1 MKIQK
6 IQKRLCGDN
15 MLLKNTIRKLK
26 HSFGR
31 YFSLLIIVLIGIGF
45 YAGIQSSVPSIKR
58 IQNDYYENTNL
69 MDLTVRSTLG
79 LTDEDVNALKKLDT
93 VSDAIPSYSAY
104 VLNGEEAIK
113 VHAITENINQY
124 ELISGRKPKNDNE
137 CLADSAFYKVGD
149 TIKIT
154 SDESAFKTKEFKVV
168 GTIISPLYTG
178 TNYGYTNIGNG
189 KLHSYIYVP
198 KTAFNLDTYTEI
210 YITGKKTEDDIPYS
224 KAYDD
229 FLDELTNEVESI
241 QSEREEARLTE
252 VKDALI
258 KSAMLTGNT
267 NAEMT
272 DLDSSWYIT
281 GRNAEVTGYNTLENQ
296 YFQVTTI
303 ATIIPLIFVSIV
315 FLMTSNTMTR
325 MITEERTEMGTFSS
339 LGISNTRITLNY
351 LGYVLSGT
359 IIGAIIG
366 YLIGT
371 IFIPPLVYNIFQFH
385 IPDLEYYF
393 DINLFTGCLL
403 VAITL
408 MTIVTVWN
416 CRKSLKE
423 KPANL
428 LRPESPKSGKT
439 IFLEK
444 IKFFWSKL
452 SFSSKITTRN
462 IFRYKKRVFM
472 TLIGSAGCT
481 FLIFIGFALK
491 DSINGVGDKQYGE
504 LFTYDNMI
512 VLNNN
517 VQTSQDLTDIN
528 DKIKN
533 PLLFNQ
539 YSYDLKYGDDESLS
553 VYVVIPEN
561 NGETFEDY
569 FNLLDNKTGNHLTLN
584 NDGVIITPKIADKLN
599 LEVGDNITIQNEDA
613 EERKIKI
620 TGIAE
625 NYISNYIYISKDLYN
640 KIFNEDITYNVVA
653 SQNKKGTKAKDI
665 LNTGSV
671 MTVNFSDDLKES
683 ANNEIKGLNNIVILI
698 VVVSSLLA
706 LTVLYN
712 LTSINIS
719 ERQREIA
726 TLKVLGFNGRESNEY
741 IYRETLVVV
750 IIGII
755 IGLIISVPLHRVII
769 GFIECDDIMFLKAV
783 KVLSFVYASVLTLVF
798 ALIMQVVTY
807 FKLRKV
813 DMIESLKSV
822 E

>member
-1 MKIQK
+1 
-6 IQKRLCGDN
+6 
-15 MLLKNTIRKLK
+15 MLLKNTLRKLK

-31 YFSLLIIVLIGIGF
+31 YMSLLIIVLIGIGF
-45 YAGIQSSVPSIKR
+45 YAGIQSSVPSIKNL
-58 IQNDYYENTNL
+58 QNDYYNETNL

-79 LTDEDVNALKKLDT
+79 LTENDLSAIKQLPNIKQAEGSFTTTVLTGED
-93 VSDAIPSYSAY
+93 
-104 VLNGEEAIK
+104 AIK
-113 VHAITENINQY
+113 VHAITENVNKY
-124 ELISGRKPKNDNE
+124 KLEKGRIPQNENE
-137 CLADSAFYKVGD
+137 CLADSSFYKVGD
-149 TIKIT
+149 TIEIT
-154 SDESAFKTKEFKVV
+154 SEDTPLTQTKFKVV

-178 TNYGYTNIGNG
+178 TNYGYTNIGSG

-198 KTAFNLDTYTEI
+198 KTVFNEDVYTEI
-210 YITGKKTEDDIPYS
+210 YILGNKEDDEVPYS
-224 KAYDD
+224 RAYDD
-229 FLDELTNEVESI
+229 FLEDLTDEVEDI
-241 QSEREEARLTE
+241 QKEREEIRLNE
-252 VKDALI
+252 I
-258 KSAMLTGNT
+258 KANLM
-267 NAEMT
+267 NAAIASPNKLAQIPNIE
-272 DLDSSWYIT
+272 SKWYIT
-281 GRNAEVTGYNTLENQ
+281 NRNSEVTGYSTLENQ

-315 FLMTSNTMTR
+315 FLMTSNTMSR
-325 MITEERTEMGTFSS
+325 MINEERTEMGTFSS
-339 LGISNTRITLNY
+339 LGISNARIILNY
-351 LGYVLSGT
+351 LCYVLSGT

-371 IFIPPLVYNIFQFH
+371 FFIPPLVYNIFQFH
-385 IPDLEYYF
+385 IPNLEYYF
-393 DINLFTGCLL
+393 DIKLFIACLV

-408 MTIVTVWN
+408 MIVVTLWN
-416 CRKSLKE
+416 SYKELKQ
-423 KPANL
+423 KPATL
-428 LRPESPKSGKT
+428 LRPASPKSGKT

-444 IKFFWSKL
+444 IKLFWSKL

-481 FLIFIGFALK
+481 CLIFLGFALK
-491 DSINGVGDKQYGE
+491 DSVNGVGNKQYGE
-504 LFTYDNMI
+504 IFKYDNML
-512 VLNNN
+512 VLNNSIKTIEN
-517 VQTSQDLTDIN
+517 TNIKN
-528 DKIKN
+528 MIKN

-539 YSYDLKYGDDESLS
+539 YSNDLKYKKDETLS
-553 VYVVIPEN
+553 AYILIPN
-561 NGETFEDY
+561 NLNTFKNY
-569 FNLLDNKTGNHLTLN
+569 FNLLDYKTGNTLKLN
-584 NDGVIITPKIADKLN
+584 NDGVIITPKIADKLE
-599 LEVGDNITIQNEDA
+599 LEVGDNLTIQSINGKEKKV
-613 EERKIKI
+613 KIK
-620 TGIAE
+620 GIAE
-625 NYISNYIYISKDLYN
+625 NYISNYIYISKDLYEN
-640 KIFNEDITYNVVA
+640 LFNEEITYNMIA
-653 SQNKKGTKAKDI
+653 SDNNKKTKAKDI
-665 LNTGSV
+665 LNSGSV
-671 MTVNFSDDLKES
+671 MTINFSDDLMES
-683 ANNEIKGLNNIVILI
+683 ANKEIKGLNNIVVLI
-698 VVVSSLLA
+698 VIVSSMLA

-726 TLKVLGFNGRESNEY
+726 TLKVLGFTGRESNEY

>member
-1 MKIQK
+1 
-6 IQKRLCGDN
+6 

-58 IQNDYYENTNL
+58 IQNDYYKNTNL

-113 VHAITENINQY
+113 VHAITENTNQY
-124 ELISGRKPKNDNE
+124 ELISGRKPENDNE

-154 SDESAFKTKEFKVV
+154 SDESTLKTKEFKVV

-444 IKFFWSKL
+444 IKFLWSKL

-561 NGETFEDY
+561 NRETFEDY
-569 FNLLDNKTGNHLTLN
+569 FNLLDNKTGDHLTLN

-640 KIFNEDITYNVVA
+640 KIFNEDITYNMVA

-769 GFIECDDIMFLKAV
+769 GFIECDDIMFLKTV

-798 ALIMQVVTY
+798 ALVMQVVTY